1 MYSLEVMVDISPGH
15 LNGTG
20 GRGEGQKVIKTER
33 RHICG
38 HNRTRHTN
46 TRGGG
51 GAVLPHW
58 YRGVTIGGVG
68 VVTGGLG
75 LEGWWSGTTGLV
87 SETQVFDGT
96 SDHQDSG

>member
-51 GAVLPHW
+51 GGGIAPLVQGGHHRW
-58 YRGVTIGGVG
+58 GGGGYRRAGP
-68 VVTGGLG
+68 
-75 LEGWWSGTTGLV
+75 
-87 SETQVFDGT
+87 
-96 SDHQDSG
+96 